1 MSGGDDL
8 SGFPMKQV
16 WTAVIFFTGIVLLA
30 ATGYGQTLGDVARQE
45 RQKQAAKDPNSSPK
59 VITNDDV
66 PSTTDLPPS
75 PKKRRHEDLSVH
87 HQKTAQQ
94 WKAQIRAQMN
104 RIAALQRQI
113 DQLQR
118 SIHFI
123 AAPIYS
129 TGVQHNEQ
137 QVQKEENVKRMQ
149 ADLENLKQQLE
160 DTQEAA
166 RKDGYNSAV
175 YEP

>member
-1 MSGGDDL
+1 
-8 SGFPMKQV
+8 MKQV
-16 WTAVIFFTGIVLLA
+16 RTAAGVLIGIVLLA
-30 ATGYGQTLGDVARQE
+30 TNGYGQSLGDVARQE
-45 RQKQAAKDPNSSPK
+45 REKQGAKAPDSSAK
-59 VITNDDV
+59 VITNE
-66 PSTTDLPPS
+66 DLPTTGGLSVLSSSPS
-75 PKKRRHEDLSVH
+75 NKSRHEDLSVH
-87 HQKTAQQ
+87 HQRTAQQ
-94 WKAQIRAQMN
+94 WKALIQSQMN
-104 RIAALQRQI
+104 QISALERQI
-113 DQLQR
+113 DRLQR

-137 QVQKEENVKRMQ
+137 QAQKLENVKQMQ

-166 RKDGYNSAV
+166 RKDGYSSAV